1 MKADE
6 IQAAATAESSVA
18 EETPPT
24 LLCVDDEA
32 NILSA
37 LKRLFRPQGYNIL
50 TATSAK
56 EGLTLLEKEHVDLVI
71 SDMRMPEMNGAQFLE
86 QVKSRWPN
94 SVRLLLTGYAE
105 MSATVDAINK
115 GGIYRYIS
123 KPWEDTEMLILV
135 REALERL
142 KLEREK
148 RRLEDLNQKQNEE
161 LKDLNANLEQR
172 VKARTEEVQQT
183 MHFLELAHEKMKKN
197 FMTSVRLFASMIDMR
212 AEKMAGHSRKVTDMC
227 RRVATQLNLKPN
239 DFNELMYAALLHDI
253 GMLGLS
259 DKILEK
265 PFSALSSEER
275 LEYIKHPVKGQM
287 ALMELEDL
295 KGATAIIRNHHERFD
310 GQGYPDGLS
319 GMSIP
324 MGARILA
331 LVNDYDELQNGTL
344 TSTPMKEAEARA
356 YIRDARGTRYDPQ
369 VVDAFMAAL
378 GVVAVDEGG
387 VLVQAAGL
395 KPGMVLARD
404 VMSTEGIMLLSKGYL
419 LTEDI
424 IGQIYGYE
432 QTESKPLSIFVKG

>member
-1 MKADE
+1 MMADE
-6 IQAAATAESSVA
+6 MQTTPVTEDA
-18 EETPPT
+18 PPT

-56 EGLTLLEKEHVDLVI
+56 EGLELLEKEHVDLVI

-86 QVKSRWPN
+86 QVKNRWPDT
-94 SVRLLLTGYAE
+94 VRLLLTGYAE
-105 MSATVDAINK
+105 MAATVDAINK

-123 KPWEDTEMLILV
+123 KPWDDTEMVILV

-142 KLEREK
+142 NLERDK
-148 RRLEDLNQKQNEE
+148 RRLEALNQKQNEE

-183 MHFLELAHEKMKKN
+183 MHFLELANEKMKKN

-212 AEKMAGHSRKVTDMC
+212 AEKMAGHSRRVTDMA
-227 RRVATQLNLKPN
+227 RRVGAQFNLKTN
-239 DFNELMYAALLHDI
+239 DFNELMYASLLHDI

-259 DKILEK
+259 DKVLEK
-265 PFSALSSEER
+265 PFSVLSSEER
-275 LEYIKHPVKGQM
+275 LEYIKHPIKGQM

-295 KGATAIIRNHHERFD
+295 KGATAIIRSHHERFD
-310 GQGYPDGLS
+310 GKGYPDGLS
-319 GMSIP
+319 GMNIP
-324 MGARILA
+324 LGARILA
-331 LVNDYDELQNGTL
+331 VVNDYDELQNGSL
-344 TSTPMKEAEARA
+344 TSIPMKEEDARA
-356 YIRDARGTRYDPQ
+356 YIRDSRGTRYDPQ
-369 VVDAFMAAL
+369 VVEAFFAAL
-378 GVVAVDEGG
+378 GAVIADEGG

-395 KPGMVLARD
+395 KAGMVLARD
-404 VMSTEGIMLLSKGYL
+404 VSTSEGIMLLSKGYV
-419 LTEDI
+419 LTDDI

-432 QTESKPLSIFVKG
+432 KTDSTPLQIYVKA

>member
-1 MKADE
+1 MSEAA
-6 IQAAATAESSVA
+6 IQAEATPAAPQ
-18 EETPPT
+18 PPT

-37 LKRLFRPQGYNIL
+37 LKRLFRPQGYRIF
-50 TATSAK
+50 TAESGR
-56 EGLTLLEKEHVDLVI
+56 EGLEILAREPVDLVI

-86 QVKSRWPN
+86 QVKNQWPDT
-94 SVRLLLTGYAE
+94 VRLLLTGYAE

-123 KPWEDTEMLILV
+123 KPWEDAEMVVLV

-148 RRLEDLNQKQNEE
+148 RRLEELNHKQNEE

-172 VKARTEEVQQT
+172 VKERTEEVRQT
-183 MHFLELAHEKMKKN
+183 MTFLELANEKMKKN

-212 AEKMAGHSRKVTDMC
+212 ADKMAGHSRKVTDLA

-253 GMLGLS
+253 GMIGLP
-259 DKILEK
+259 DNVLQK
-265 PFSALSSEER
+265 PFSSLTGDER
-275 LEYIKHPVKGQM
+275 AEYIKHPIKGQM

-295 KGATAIIRNHHERFD
+295 KGATSIIRSHHERFD
-310 GQGYPDGLS
+310 GKGYPDGLS

-324 MGARILA
+324 LGARILA
-331 LVNDYDELQNGTL
+331 VVNDYDDLQNGTL
-344 TSTPMKEAEARA
+344 TSTPMKEEDARA

-387 VLVQAAGL
+387 LLVQAAGL
-395 KPGMVLARD
+395 KAGMVLARE
-404 VMSTEGIMLLSKGYL
+404 VTTSEGIMLLSKGYV
-419 LTEDI
+419 LTDDI
-424 IGQIYGYE
+424 IGQIYNYE
-432 QTESKPLSIFVKG
+432 KSEGKPLSIYVTA